1 MPATPRTQAVKPG
14 FHTRVAASARG
25 TVTAFAKCRNEH
37 GRTWENVEVTITLD
51 RTEPG
56 PSADTVP
63 GAVNGRTQD
72 Q

>member
-1 MPATPRTQAVKPG
+1 V
-14 FHTRVAASARG
+14 RVAATARG

-51 RTEPG
+51 RTMPG
-56 PSADTVP
+56 TSGDTVP
-63 GAVNGRTQD
+63 GVDNGSAQD